1 MTDRFLV
8 NYIHIYVCSCL
19 FANWQE
25 ECSSKYKSVSPI
37 LVNNV
42 KFGNSSVVTQLVC
55 GSLEVTQRKIQS
67 EIHRQMAKS
76 VHPMGY
82 LNKFLHLIRLF
93 LSQFL
98 AKAYFFT
105 TFEFKIY

>member
-67 EIHRQMAKS
+67 EIHRQMAKWQNLFGRKSNSTITNVCSFVCSS
-76 VHPMGY
+76 V
-82 LNKFLHLIRLF
+82 RLF
-93 LSQFL
+93 VCQQNPST
-98 AKAYFFT
+98 A
-105 TFEFKIY
+105 

>member
-19 FANWQE
+19 FGNWQE
-25 ECSSKYKSVSPI
+25 ECGSKYKSVSPI

-67 EIHRQMAKS
+67 EINRQMAKWQ
-76 VHPMGY
+76 
-82 LNKFLHLIRLF
+82 NLF
-93 LSQFL
+93 D
-98 AKAYFFT
+98 
-105 TFEFKIY
+105 IYIVDPDWT